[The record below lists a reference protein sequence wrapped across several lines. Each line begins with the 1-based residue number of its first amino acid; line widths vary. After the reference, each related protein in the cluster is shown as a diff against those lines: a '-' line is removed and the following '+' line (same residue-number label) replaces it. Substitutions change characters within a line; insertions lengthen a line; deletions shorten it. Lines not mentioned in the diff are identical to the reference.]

1 MRRLISELRAVA
13 LAVAVAFVA
22 ADACGA
28 PAPPVV
34 LDGAPFLTELGPH
47 IATLVDPGAGLTI
60 GDVMSPEWA
69 ARFGPS
75 AQHIPAFG
83 FTRAAVWVRF
93 TIESSSKRD
102 ESVILE
108 LGMSRMN
115 HFEWFVTSG
124 GRVEQSL
131 ACGNLDN
138 ISGVH
143 PRPRFPTTAF
153 IVPAGETRTVYA
165 RAQSDASVWL
175 PLVMGSPTEFDNFA
189 TRRDFWDFSH
199 VGFCIAL
206 ALLSFGLWLAGGR
219 NRLYLSV
226 AAAMIFG
233 LLQIVIFN
241 GIYAWL
247 GGPWAGWFSYQGIP
261 VCVMLFAMAFAR
273 FGQDYLGWENLRAFE
288 RGALRS
294 TYVLC
299 GASALAAAFVPYAL
313 SVRFVLPLEVVALA
327 VPAGVSVSVALR
339 RRGRGMILFL
349 LAWFVLLAAVV
360 VLVLQFFGAVP
371 VLMTPVDVWRITI
384 PAVFFI
390 FLLSGASAQRAV
402 LQMKAEVEALRN
414 AQTEARLEALRYQ
427 LNPHFLFNTLTS
439 IEELSHDAPSRIPR
453 LVGRLADFLRLRL
466 NPARFSSI
474 TLSREL
480 ESVRAYLDIEQ
491 VRFEERLRVDYDIAP
506 DATDCLVPELALMPL
521 VENAVKFGFED
532 SGSLAIGI
540 TARVREGRLV
550 LRVENNGDLRGG
562 HRKPRGAGIGTRNL
576 KARLL
581 LKHGEAAKFR
591 LEQEGHLVVAEI
603 EIPAIRDGQ

>member
-1 MRRLISELRAVA
+1 MRKHLPA
-13 LAVAVAFVA
+13 LCGAFVA
-22 ADACGA
+22 AGLACAAADARGA

-34 LDGAPFLTELGPH
+34 LDGALFLTELGPH
-47 IATLVDPGAGLTI
+47 IATLVDPEAGLTI
-60 GDVMSPEWA
+60 ADVMSSEWA
-69 ARFGPS
+69 ARFEPGGGRIPS
-75 AQHIPAFG
+75 FG

-115 HFEWFVTSG
+115 HFEWFVASG
-124 GRVEQSL
+124 GRVERSL
-131 ACGNLDN
+131 ACGNGDAV
-138 ISGVH
+138 VH
-143 PRPRFPTTAF
+143 PRARHPTISF
-153 IVPAGETRTVYA
+153 IVPAGETRTIYA

-175 PLVMGSPTEFDNFA
+175 PLVLGSPTEFDNFA

-199 VGFCIAL
+199 VGFCVAL
-206 ALLSFGLWLAGGR
+206 ALLSFGLWAAGGR

-226 AAAMIFG
+226 AAAMVFG
-233 LLQIVIFN
+233 LLQVVVFN

-247 GGPWAGWFSYQGIP
+247 GGPWVEWFSYQGIP

-273 FGQDYLGWENLRAFE
+273 FGQDYFGWENLRAFE
-288 RGALRS
+288 RNALRL

-299 GASALAAAFVPYAL
+299 GVSALAAAFIPYAL

-327 VPAGVSVSVALR
+327 VPAGVAVSVALR

-349 LAWFVLLAAVV
+349 MAWLVLLAAVV
-360 VLVLQFFGAVP
+360 LLVLQFFNAVP
-371 VLMTPVDVWRITI
+371 VLAGPVDVWRITI

-390 FLLSGASAQRAV
+390 FMLSGATAQRAV
-402 LQMKAEVEALRN
+402 LRMQTEVAALQN

-453 LVGRLADFLRLRL
+453 LVGRLADFLRLRI

-474 TLSREL
+474 TLSQEL

-562 HRKPRGAGIGTRNL
+562 RRKPRGAGIGTRNL
-576 KARLL
+576 QARLA

-591 LEQEGHLVVAEI
+591 LEQEGHLVVAEM